1 MFDKKSNNPK
11 NEAINYSYIFH
22 QFVLIIEQKFDIIA
36 LGTFDVSVVLQSS
49 KRKEVDIDEETS
61 LYN

>member
-11 NEAINYSYIFH
+11 NKTIKYSYIFH
-22 QFVLIIEQKFDIIA
+22 QFIFAIEQKFDIIA

-49 KRKEVDIDEETS
+49 RRKEVGIDEETS
-61 LYN
+61 LYY

>member
-11 NEAINYSYIFH
+11 NKTIKYSYFFH
-22 QFVLIIEQKFDIIA
+22 QFVLVIEQKFDVIA
-36 LGTFDVSVVLQSS
+36 LGTFNVSVVPQSS